1 MRSPLLILLLILNLI
16 PYAMKSFIKGL
27 RHLPFENSMQV
38 LPIDKSGVNKPR
50 KVRQYLNQVVGY
62 VYSEVIPE

>member
-1 MRSPLLILLLILNLI
+1 
-16 PYAMKSFIKGL
+16 MKSFIKGL
-27 RHLPFENSMQV
+27 RHLPFENTMQV

-50 KVRQYLNQVVGY
+50 KVSQYLNQVVGY